1 MSLRVPNLLNA
12 VSELHIGKFPAIY
25 SNIKL
30 IISMLDNENSLKIVN
45 TVIQVFHDS
54 KWYCTD
60 DSIFQKNPGLCGLKF
75 QCVPMLLDWCWCNHS
90 GVCIMCLNPSFFCSM
105 SIYPSPYLNIFVNMV
120 SSYGQFVVH
129 DFPSDIHV
137 CYCYSQ
143 HIYNIYWS
151 SIHLFFCLCNI
162 ASDLKTTL
170 HVDDPL
176 LSYPGSRTF
185 QSLSI

>member
-1 MSLRVPNLLNA
+1 MKIHWKLLTLWYKFSMIPSDIAQMTVYFKRIQAFVVSSFSVYQCYWTDVGVSLWCLYHVPL
-12 VSELHIGKFPAIY
+12 S
-25 SNIKL
+25 
-30 IISMLDNENSLKIVN
+30 
-45 TVIQVFHDS
+45 
-54 KWYCTD
+54 
-60 DSIFQKNPGLCGLKF
+60 
-75 QCVPMLLDWCWCNHS
+75 
-90 GVCIMCLNPSFFCSM
+90 SFFCSM
-105 SIYPSPYLNIFVNMV
+105 SLYPSPYLNIFVNMV

-137 CYCYSQ
+137 CYCYSH
-143 HIYNIYWS
+143 HIYNIYWRG
-151 SIHLFFCLCNI
+151 IHLFFCLCNI